1 MKMIYTDI
9 KRIYTDLKRIY
20 TDFASYSST
29 FVKHDISQVDTI
41 FQITFMTFEFNQ
53 KVILKNNLQL
63 IEYPYF
69 WECQISKKNNV
80 NHFTD

>member
-9 KRIYTDLKRIY
+9 KRIY

-41 FQITFMTFEFNQ
+41 FQFVILTFE
-53 KVILKNNLQL
+53 
-63 IEYPYF
+63 
-69 WECQISKKNNV
+69 
-80 NHFTD
+80 